1 MAITDKPTALQTDKE
16 VTTSMFESFLTP
28 EEDKVEDA
36 VTETEEVTQEE
47 VLEEEPEVSE
57 DLEEDVEDDE
67 EFDDEDEE
75 LDEEQTDVEEEA
87 PQLQTFTV
95 KVDGQEVEVTQ
106 EELVNGYSRQQDY
119 TRKTQELSQQRKTI
133 EQQQTELAQR
143 DAIYSQLLPKMEA
156 QLKGELANEP
166 DWNTLYED
174 DPVGYVRE
182 KQLWDEKK
190 EKLSAV
196 SAEQQRL
203 QQEALAKQ
211 QTQIQ
216 QFVEYGNQKLL
227 EIIPEWQNQ
236 EVAAKEKAAI
246 SEYAVSTLGYT
257 PEEIQQV
264 YDYRA
269 LLGLRNAWLN
279 SKTVEAT
286 KKKPTQKA
294 PARVARPGTTNRPK
308 SAAPVKKAKQTLAK
322 TGRVQDAAK
331 VFEQFLK

>member
-1 MAITDKPTALQTDKE
+1 MSNNGKPTALQTDSE
-16 VTTSMFESFLTP
+16 IAATMFESFLTP
-28 EEDKVEDA
+28 EEEKVEEA
-36 VTETEEVTQEE
+36 VAETEEAVEE
-47 VLEEEPEVSE
+47 VLEEELETPETF
-57 DLEEDVEDDE
+57 EEDVDDE
-67 EFDDEDEE
+67 EEFDEEDE

-87 PQLQTFTV
+87 QQPQTFTV

-106 EELVNGYSRQQDY
+106 EELINGYSRQQDY

-133 EQQQTELAQR
+133 EQQQAELAQR

-190 EKLSAV
+190 EKLNAV
-196 SAEQQRL
+196 NAEQQRL

-211 QTQIQ
+211 QKQIEE
-216 QFVEYGNQKLL
+216 FVEYGNQKLL
-227 EIIPEWQNQ
+227 EIIPEWQNP
-236 EVAAKEKAAI
+236 EVATKEKLAI
-246 SEYAVSTLGYT
+246 SEYAVNTLGYT
-257 PEEIQQV
+257 PQEIQQV

-308 SAAPVKKAKQTLAK
+308 TTTPVKKAKQRLAK
-322 TGRVQDAAK
+322 TGKTSDAAK
-331 VFEQFLK
+331 VFEQLI

>member
-1 MAITDKPTALQTDKE
+1 MSNNGKPTALQTDKE
-16 VTTSMFESFLTP
+16 VAASMFESFLTP
-28 EEDKVEDA
+28 EEEKVEDA
-36 VTETEEVTQEE
+36 VTETEEVVEEE
-47 VLEEEPEVSE
+47 VLEEELEAPET
-57 DLEEDVEDDE
+57 LEEEVEDEEGFDE
-67 EFDDEDEE
+67 EDEE
-75 LDEEQTDVEEEA
+75 LDEEQTNVEEEA
-87 PQLQTFTV
+87 LQPQTFTV

-106 EELVNGYSRQQDY
+106 DELINGYSRQQDY

-133 EQQQTELAQR
+133 EQQQAELAQR

-166 DWNTLYED
+166 DWNALYED

-203 QQEALAKQ
+203 QQEALVKQ
-211 QTQIQ
+211 QQQIA

-236 EVAAKEKAAI
+236 EVATKEKLAI
-246 SEYAVSTLGYT
+246 SEYAVNTLGYT
-257 PEEIQQV
+257 PQEIQQV

-308 SAAPVKKAKQTLAK
+308 TTTPVKKAKQRLAK
-322 TGRVQDAAK
+322 TGKTSDAAK
-331 VFEQFLK
+331 VFEQLI

>member
-57 DLEEDVEDDE
+57 DFEEDVEDDE

-87 PQLQTFTV
+87 LQPQTFTV

-106 EELVNGYSRQQDY
+106 DELINGYSRQQDY

-133 EQQQTELAQR
+133 EQQQAELAQR

-190 EKLSAV
+190 DKLSAV

-203 QQEALAKQ
+203 QQEAMVKQ
-211 QTQIQ
+211 QQQLQ

-227 EIIPEWQNQ
+227 EIIPEWQNP

-246 SEYAVSTLGYT
+246 SEYAVNFLEYT

-308 SAAPVKKAKQTLAK
+308 SAAPVKKAKQRLAK
-322 TGRVQDAAK
+322 SGKVQDAAK
-331 VFEQFLK
+331 VFEQLI

>member
-1 MAITDKPTALQTDKE
+1 MSNNGKPTALQTDKE
-16 VTTSMFESFLTP
+16 VAASMFESFLTP

-36 VTETEEVTQEE
+36 VTETEEVVEEE
-47 VLEEEPEVSE
+47 VLVEELEPSE
-57 DLEEDVEDDE
+57 YLEEDVEDDE
-67 EFDDEDEE
+67 EFDEEDEE
-75 LDEEQTDVEEEA
+75 LDEEQTNVEEEA
-87 PQLQTFTV
+87 LQPQTFTV

-106 EELVNGYSRQQDY
+106 EELINGYSRQQDY

-133 EQQQTELAQR
+133 EQQQAELAQR

-166 DWNTLYED
+166 DWNALYED

-203 QQEALAKQ
+203 QQEAFAKQ
-211 QTQIQ
+211 QEQIAKA
-216 QFVEYGNQKLL
+216 VEYGNQRLL
-227 EIIPEWQNQ
+227 EIIPEWQNP

-246 SEYAVSTLGYT
+246 SEYAMRELEYT

-279 SKTVEAT
+279 SKTVAAT

-308 SAAPVKKAKQTLAK
+308 TTTPVKKAKQRLAK
-322 TGRVQDAAK
+322 SGKVQDAAK
-331 VFEQFLK
+331 VFEQLI

>member
-28 EEDKVEDA
+28 EEEKVEEA
-36 VTETEEVTQEE
+36 VTETEEVTEEE
-47 VLEEEPEVSE
+47 VLEEELEAPET
-57 DLEEDVEDDE
+57 LEEDVEDEE

-87 PQLQTFTV
+87 LQPQTFTV

-106 EELVNGYSRQQDY
+106 EELINGYSRQQDY

-133 EQQQTELAQR
+133 EQQQAELAQR

-166 DWNTLYED
+166 DWNALYED

-190 EKLSAV
+190 EKLNAV
-196 SAEQQRL
+196 NAEQQRL
-203 QQEALAKQ
+203 QQEALVKQ
-211 QTQIQ
+211 QQQIAQ
-216 QFVEYGNQKLL
+216 YVEYGNQKLL
-227 EIIPEWQNQ
+227 EIIPEWQNP
-236 EVAAKEKAAI
+236 EVATKEKLAI
-246 SEYAVSTLGYT
+246 SEYAVNTLGYT
-257 PEEIQQV
+257 PQEIQQV

-308 SAAPVKKAKQTLAK
+308 SAAPVKKAKQRLAK
-322 TGRVQDAAK
+322 TGKIQDAAK
-331 VFEQFLK
+331 VFEQLI

>member
-1 MAITDKPTALQTDKE
+1 MSNNGKPTALQTDSE
-16 VTTSMFESFLTP
+16 IAATMFESFLTP
-28 EEDKVEDA
+28 EEDKVEEA
-36 VTETEEVTQEE
+36 VTETEEAAEEE
-47 VLEEEPEVSE
+47 VLEEELESPET
-57 DLEEDVEDDE
+57 LEEDVEDDE
-67 EFDDEDEE
+67 EFVEEDE

-106 EELVNGYSRQQDY
+106 EELINGYSRQQDY
-119 TRKTQELSQQRKTI
+119 TRKTQELAQQRKTI
-133 EQQQTELAQR
+133 EQQQAELAQR

-166 DWNTLYED
+166 DWNALYED

-190 EKLSAV
+190 EKLNAV
-196 SAEQQRL
+196 NAEQQRL
-203 QQEALAKQ
+203 QQEALVKQ
-211 QTQIQ
+211 QQQIA

-227 EIIPEWQNQ
+227 EIIPEWQNP
-236 EVAAKEKAAI
+236 EVATKEKLAI
-246 SEYAVSTLGYT
+246 SEYAVNTLGYT
-257 PEEIQQV
+257 PEEIQQI

-308 SAAPVKKAKQTLAK
+308 TAAPVKKAKQRLAK
-322 TGRVQDAAK
+322 TGKIQDAAK
-331 VFEQFLK
+331 VFEQLI

>member
-1 MAITDKPTALQTDKE
+1 MSNNGKPTALQTDNE
-16 VTTSMFESFLTP
+16 VAASMFESFLTP
-28 EEDKVEDA
+28 EEEKVEDA
-36 VTETEEVTQEE
+36 VTETEEVVEEE
-47 VLEEEPEVSE
+47 VLEEELESSE
-57 DLEEDVEDDE
+57 NIEEDDE
-67 EFDDEDEE
+67 EFYDEDEE
-75 LDEEQTDVEEEA
+75 LDEEQTNVEEEA
-87 PQLQTFTV
+87 LQPQTFTV

-106 EELVNGYSRQQDY
+106 EELINGYSRQQDY

-133 EQQQTELAQR
+133 EQQQAELAQR

-166 DWNTLYED
+166 DWNALYED

-190 EKLSAV
+190 EKLNAV
-196 SAEQQRL
+196 TAEQQRL
-203 QQEALAKQ
+203 QQEALVKQ
-211 QTQIQ
+211 QQQIA

-227 EIIPEWQNQ
+227 EIIPEWQNP
-236 EVAAKEKAAI
+236 EVATKEKLAI
-246 SEYAVSTLGYT
+246 SEYAVNTLGYT

-308 SAAPVKKAKQTLAK
+308 TTTPVKRAKQRLAK
-322 TGRVQDAAK
+322 TGKTSDAAK
-331 VFEQFLK
+331 VFEQLI

>member
-36 VTETEEVTQEE
+36 VTETEEVTEEE
-47 VLEEEPEVSE
+47 VLEEELEEPET
-57 DLEEDVEDDE
+57 LEEDVEDDE

-87 PQLQTFTV
+87 LQPQTFTV

-106 EELVNGYSRQQDY
+106 DELINGYSRQQDY

-196 SAEQQRL
+196 AAEQQRVQHDAFVK
-203 QQEALAKQ
+203 QQE
-211 QTQIQ
+211 QIK

-236 EVAAKEKAAI
+236 EVATKEKLAI
-246 SEYAVSTLGYT
+246 SEYAVNTLGYT
-257 PEEIQQV
+257 PQEIEQV

-308 SAAPVKKAKQTLAK
+308 SAAPVKKAKQKLAK
-322 TGRVQDAAK
+322 TGKIQDAAK
-331 VFEQFLK
+331 VFEQLI